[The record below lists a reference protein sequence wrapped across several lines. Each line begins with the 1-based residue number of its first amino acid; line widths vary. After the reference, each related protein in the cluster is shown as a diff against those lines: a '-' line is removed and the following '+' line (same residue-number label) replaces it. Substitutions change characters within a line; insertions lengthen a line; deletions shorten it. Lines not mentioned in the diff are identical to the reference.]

1 MNWEKEYD
9 KLWERA
15 TEPNKASKLMI
26 KDFIFSLLEEQK
38 KELLEKIEKRQKK
51 AIKYPMLNEKG
62 WRLEQYNEGYD
73 EALNQA
79 LEDIKKLLT

>member
-38 KELLEKIEKRQKK
+38 KELLEKIIEGVQLNHKGTFTDAGGNNCWYIDDLVKALKK
-51 AIKYPMLNEKG
+51 
-62 WRLEQYNEGYD
+62 Q
-73 EALNQA
+73 
-79 LEDIKKLLT
+79 LT

>member
-38 KELLEKIEKRQKK
+38 KESLEKIQSK
-51 AIKYPMLNEKG
+51 
-62 WRLEQYNEGYD
+62 
-73 EALNQA
+73 
-79 LEDIKKLLT
+79 IKKI